1 MIEYEQIH
9 AKTRKKR
16 YLTMVNERHDL
27 IMELL
32 KEKKTANVKTLAKTL
47 FVSEAT
53 VRRDLTEMQTLGLIK
68 RSHGGA
74 VLPDNA
80 REVSIF
86 VRMNENAREKEK
98 SASSAILRLPD
109 FQSVF
114 IDSSSSALAL
124 AERIDLRFKTVVTN
138 NLQTAI
144 LLSKKRD
151 INLILL
157 GGSVQ
162 YNTISATGAWTARQL
177 GDFSFDLMISSCAA
191 ITGTEVL
198 ERSIE
203 QKEIKLAAFTRS
215 KKRVLIVDHT
225 KFSAH
230 GTYRLASLA
239 DYDLIA
245 TDAPPPEDLLS
256 LNLPFAF

>member
-1 MIEYEQIH
+1 MNKVAQKR
-9 AKTRKKR
+9 AKKR
-16 YLTMVNERHDL
+16 CLAMVNERHDL
-27 IMELL
+27 IMEIL
-32 KEKKTANVKTLAKTL
+32 KEKKTANVKALAKTL

-53 VRRDLTEMQTLGLIK
+53 VRRDLAEMQTMGLIK

-74 VLPDNA
+74 ILPDNA
-80 REVSIF
+80 QEVSIF

-203 QKEIKLAAFTRS
+203 QKEIKLSALARS

-225 KFSAH
+225 KFSAQ

-245 TDAPPPEDLLS
+245 TDAPPPEELLS